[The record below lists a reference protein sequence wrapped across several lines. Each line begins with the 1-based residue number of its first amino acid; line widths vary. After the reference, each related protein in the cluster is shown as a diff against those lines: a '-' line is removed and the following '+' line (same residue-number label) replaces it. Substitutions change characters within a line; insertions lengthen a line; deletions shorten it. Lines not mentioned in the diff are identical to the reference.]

1 MGCCAVLSLG
11 TPFAGASLQ
20 ASRLLLPPVL
30 SGLLPAAAAAAGV
43 WLGWCC
49 RCLVLSR
56 FVPAVMHC
64 PEGTPAELAGS
75 ARGPLRLALALVA
88 SRPSRL
94 CGAIHSAVLDGRHS
108 AQRRDHFRRMQLKS
122 QLLQ

>member
-1 MGCCAVLSLG
+1 MHAHGSGSTV
-11 TPFAGASLQ
+11 AST
-20 ASRLLLPPVL
+20 ARSAARRV
-30 SGLLPAAAAAAGV
+30 LPAAAAAAGV

-64 PEGTPAELAGS
+64 PEGTPAELVGS

-94 CGAIHSAVLDGRHS
+94 
-108 AQRRDHFRRMQLKS
+108 
-122 QLLQ
+122 